1 MKARSAI
8 LFILPTLIWGSTWY
22 AIKFQVGTIDPLV
35 SVAYRFILAGLI
47 LLLYCWVA
55 GLKLQFNARQHG
67 LMALLGLFLFGVNY
81 WMVYEAETI
90 LTSGLVAIM
99 FSTIILANIFLNA
112 LLLKGPIRKE
122 VLVGALFGISGTALM
137 FKDDLASFSLA
148 NNNLKALL
156 ICIVG
161 VLFASLGNITS
172 AFNQKQKLP
181 VVSTNAFAM
190 TYGGIM
196 MLLMVLALKRP
207 IAFEYTPG
215 YIISLSYLAI
225 FGSIVAFSAYLK
237 LLGEIGPDRSAYV
250 ALITPIIALIISSV
264 QEGYEWKL
272 AGIIGVLLLLSGNV
286 IALKNKLI
294 KKQVRA

>member
-8 LFILPTLIWGSTWY
+8 LFLLPTLIWGSTWY

-35 SVAYRFILAGLI
+35 SVAYRFILAGI
-47 LLLYCWVA
+47 MLLLYCKIA
-55 GLKLQFNARQHG
+55 GLKLQFNAKQHG
-67 LMALLGLFLFGVNY
+67 LMVLLGLFLFGINY

-99 FSTIILANIFLNA
+99 FSLIILANIFLNA

-122 VLVGALFGISGTALM
+122 VLLGAFLGILGTVLM
-137 FKDDLASFSLA
+137 FKDDLGTLSME
-148 NNNLKALL
+148 NNTLKALL
-156 ICIVG
+156 ICIAG

-181 VVSTNAFAM
+181 VIQTNAFAM

-196 MLLMVLALKRP
+196 MFFTVLFLKKP

-215 YIISLSYLAI
+215 YIISLFYLAI

-237 LLGEIGPDRSAYV
+237 LLGEIGPDRSAYI
-250 ALITPIIALIISSV
+250 ALITPVIALLISTFM
-264 QEGYEWKL
+264 EGYEWKI
-272 AGIIGVLLLLSGNV
+272 AGVIGVLLLIGGNV